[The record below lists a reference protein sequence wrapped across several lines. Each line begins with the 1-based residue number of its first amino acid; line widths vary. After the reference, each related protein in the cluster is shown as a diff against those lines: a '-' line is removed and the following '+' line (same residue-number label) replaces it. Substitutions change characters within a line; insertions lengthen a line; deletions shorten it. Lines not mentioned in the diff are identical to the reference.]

1 MHTNDTVVVWETD
14 CAFAY
19 SWAGACNPHNA
30 MAVAGVP
37 ATPYFAVVA
46 AGVGGSQG
54 CCEHEESDEMFLGI
68 RIYWCEFC
76 AALLELPCLKGKVKS
91 VAHTQSK
98 AVGRVTN

>member
-46 AGVGGSQG
+46 AGVGGS
-54 CCEHEESDEMFLGI
+54 
-68 RIYWCEFC
+68 
-76 AALLELPCLKGKVKS
+76 
-91 VAHTQSK
+91 
-98 AVGRVTN
+98 